1 MNKDENKI
9 NDKNESLIINN
20 ENSFSELNM
29 NIYMT
34 NNDNKT
40 ESISLFEKEFNCIQK
55 YENYTIKLYFI
66 NFFRNNNNKDNK
78 NNEGNN
84 LSNEK
89 YINFIKGE
97 ILKYIK

>member
-40 ESISLFEKEFNCIQK
+40 ESISLFEK
-55 YENYTIKLYFI
+55 
-66 NFFRNNNNKDNK
+66 
-78 NNEGNN
+78 
-84 LSNEK
+84 
-89 YINFIKGE
+89 
-97 ILKYIK
+97 

>member
-20 ENSFSELNM
+20 ENSFSELHM

-40 ESISLFEKEFNCIQK
+40 ESISLFEK
-55 YENYTIKLYFI
+55 
-66 NFFRNNNNKDNK
+66 
-78 NNEGNN
+78 
-84 LSNEK
+84 
-89 YINFIKGE
+89 
-97 ILKYIK
+97 

>member
-1 MNKDENKI
+1 MKKDENKI

-40 ESISLFEKEFNCIQK
+40 ESISLFEK
-55 YENYTIKLYFI
+55 
-66 NFFRNNNNKDNK
+66 
-78 NNEGNN
+78 
-84 LSNEK
+84 
-89 YINFIKGE
+89 
-97 ILKYIK
+97 